1 MASIH
6 YLKLDHFR
14 NFASFELELQPGLNT
29 IIGENGSGKTSIIE
43 AIHFLAYGK
52 SFRSKELNRMIHQG
66 AKSFTLFTKGAE
78 DENTFHIG
86 MQRSSSESINR
97 LNGETPKNLSAF
109 AEILPLLLIHPE
121 SFQFLTGG
129 AKMRRQLIDWG
140 VFYHYP
146 ESRPHFALIRKA
158 LKQRNQSLKQRA
170 SREHVK
176 LWETTCYQSCEALDQ
191 LRAHYVEKL
200 AKECFKMLGDFSDQH
215 HLTIE
220 YDRGWPMDEQLSN
233 CWDRSFLQDMRT
245 GYTEYGPHQADLKI
259 SSRKKPGKD
268 MLSRG
273 QQKTFISTLK
283 LAQGLIFEDFT
294 NRKPI
299 YLFDDLA
306 SELDKTH
313 RIQLKDQIEAQ
324 NCQVILS
331 SIQKDKIFAG
341 TEIKLG
347 NKKI

>member
-1 MASIH
+1 MSTLH
-6 YLKLDHFR
+6 YLKLNHFR
-14 NFASFELELQPGLNT
+14 NFKDLELEFVPGLNT
-29 IIGENGSGKTSIIE
+29 IIGENGSGKTSILE

-52 SFRSKELNRMIHQG
+52 SFRIKELNRMVHQG
-66 AKSFTLFTKGAE
+66 EKSFTLFTKGSE
-78 DENTFHIG
+78 DENAFQIG
-86 MQRSSSESINR
+86 MQRSHSESTNR
-97 LNGETPKNLSAF
+97 LNGKSPKNLSEF

-146 ESRPHFALIRKA
+146 ESRPHFAIIRKA
-158 LKQRNQSLKQRA
+158 LKQRNQSLKQHA
-170 SREHVK
+170 AREHIK
-176 LWETTCYQSCEALDQ
+176 LWETTCYKSCEAIDH
-191 LRAHYVEKL
+191 LRGQYIEKL
-200 AKECFKMLGDFSDQH
+200 AKECFKLLGDFSEKH

-220 YDRGWPMDEQLSN
+220 YDRGWPTDEALSN
-233 CWDRSFLQDMRT
+233 CWDRSFMQDMRT

-259 SSRKKPGKD
+259 SSRKKPARD

-273 QQKTFISTLK
+273 QQKTLISTLK

-294 NRKPI
+294 DRKPI

-313 RIQLKDQIEAQ
+313 RVQLKEQIEAQ
-324 NCQVILS
+324 NCQVILT
-331 SIQKDKIFAG
+331 SIQKDKVFAG
-341 TEIKLG
+341 HEIKL
-347 NKKI
+347 